1 MQAAE
6 GLGLWNRASSVMR
19 QRKKKRE
26 FMLFFSFALGTFAF
40 VAFIFLKR
48 LPRFFFGFTAASAKA
63 RKNSGYFAKDS

>member
-40 VAFIFLKR
+40 VAFFFLKR
-48 LPRFFFGFTAASAKA
+48 LPRSFFRLHGRERESAK
-63 RKNSGYFAKDS
+63 KLWLCC